1 MDDAKHTVYILKCK
15 DDSLYTGYTNNLTKR
30 LQMHREGKGAKYTR
44 GRGPL
49 EVVYMERFPTKEQAM
64 QREYRIKQLSR
75 KEKYVL
81 IRDGMK
87 EGVQGESTKEL

>member
-15 DDSLYTGYTNNLTKR
+15 DGSLYTGYTNNLTKR

-64 QREYRIKQLSR
+64 QREYRIKQLPR
-75 KEKYVL
+75 KEKDVL
-81 IRDGMK
+81 IRDRMK